1 MIPSKERVNKLRL
14 NARKRHGCENVCKQG
29 NFVPGVDRNRAS
41 IRGFILFRVVYSPA
55 KYPRD
60 ISYRASRNNRMHTHS
75 LSPVTGS
82 RIRWNLSCETHE
94 FFFLLF
100 HPSPSISLPLSR
112 LFHVP
117 PRRYISYGLFAY
129 LTNSRAFKFQML
141 SGIPCIRKFPRRIG
155 SPLKEAAARSKN
167 IPAI

>member
-60 ISYRASRNNRMHTHS
+60 ISYRASRNNRTHS

-100 HPSPSISLPLSR
+100 HPSPSISFPLSR

-141 SGIPCIRKFPRRIG
+141 PCIRKFPR
-155 SPLKEAAARSKN
+155 
-167 IPAI
+167 